1 MKILFVYT
9 NINGFHYDN
18 YHFGVGSLVQTVL
31 DKGHDVNVKILLS
44 KGEYIE
50 FENEIQKNTPDLICF
65 TAVSS
70 QFPHIKDLASIAKK
84 FSSGI
89 ITICGGVHPTLAP
102 EEILNSKDLD
112 YFIRGE
118 GELALTEFL
127 RRIEAG
133 VDYFDSPNLCFEKD
147 GNLVKNELLPL
158 VKNLDELPIPNKTLY
173 PYYESSILKT
183 RTAPFF
189 FTRGCPF
196 TCTYCFNQYW
206 ANIYNR
212 SRNYPRFR
220 SAEICIQEIE
230 QVASKYN
237 KEIDFLFIGD
247 DIFGANGKW
256 RQEFCEKYYERIYKK
271 YNLKYMILMRV
282 EMCTTGKL
290 LKMLKDS
297 GCFRIFFGVESG
309 DEEQRQ
315 EVLDRKMS
323 DSTII
328 KAFDMCRKMGLE
340 TLAVNIIGF
349 PDETEEMIKQTIKLN
364 QILKPTISAVN
375 VFYPY
380 QGTELG
386 DKCFKEN
393 LVDLKR
399 FETFDNERRE
409 SVLNFSED
417 HHKMIMSYY
426 NNWEKL
432 VQPIWAKQRYM
443 PLLRDV
449 LIKIK
454 LIDLA
459 KFFLKIYKTKIYK
472 TKHQWARPGRS
483 A

>member
-18 YHFGVGSLVQTVL
+18 YHFGVGSLIQTAI
-31 DKGHDVNVKILLS
+31 DKGHEVSVKILLT
-44 KGEYIE
+44 KDEYSE
-50 FENEIQKNTPDLICF
+50 FENEIRENTPDLIGF

-70 QFPHIKDLASIAKK
+70 QFPHIKKLTKIAKN
-84 FSSGI
+84 FSKDI

-102 EEILNSKDLD
+102 EEILNSKGLD

-118 GELALTEFL
+118 GELALAEFL

-133 VDYFDSPNLCFEKD
+133 EDLFDTPNLCYEKD
-147 GNLVKNELLPL
+147 GKLVKNELLPL

-183 RTAPFF
+183 RVAPFF

-230 QVASKYN
+230 QVVSTYN
-237 KEIDFLFIGD
+237 KEIEYLFLGD

-256 RQEFCEKYYERIYKK
+256 RQEFCEKYYERIFKK
-271 YNLKYMILMRV
+271 YNMKYMILMRV
-282 EMCTTGKL
+282 EMCTSGKL

-309 DEEQRQ
+309 DEKQRAD
-315 EVLDRKMS
+315 VLDRKMS
-323 DSTII
+323 DATII

-349 PDETEEMIKQTIKLN
+349 PDENEEMIKRTVKLN
-364 QILKPTISAVN
+364 QILKPTTSAVN

-386 DKCFKEN
+386 DKCFNEN

-399 FETFDNERRE
+399 FENFDNERRE
-409 SVLNFSED
+409 SILNFSED
-417 HHKMIMSYY
+417 HHKMIMAYY

-432 VQPIWAKQRYM
+432 VQPLWAKQRYL
-443 PLLRDV
+443 PLLRNV
-449 LIKIK
+449 LIKTQ

-459 KFFLKIYKTKIYK
+459 RFFRKIYKI
-472 TKHQWARPGRS
+472 KHQWARPGRS